1 MRLPALTK
9 DKRITL
15 ICNIDALFS
24 SMSLQRMSTMKITL
38 ILLLALCVKVHANGF
53 VKQKKEISNTTIS
66 APPIIKGVI
75 RDENGNPL
83 AGASVAVKGL
93 GRTTQTNASG
103 EFTLEVPDE
112 NSVLVISYV
121 GYESQELLVG
131 QKNDLTIELK
141 GANRLLERY

>member
-1 MRLPALTK
+1 
-9 DKRITL
+9 
-15 ICNIDALFS
+15 
-24 SMSLQRMSTMKITL
+24 MKITL
-38 ILLLALCVKVHANGF
+38 ILLLAFCVKVHANGF
-53 VKQKKEISNTTIS
+53 VKLKKEISNTTIS

-83 AGASVAVKGL
+83 AGASVSVKGL

-121 GYESQELLVG
+121 GYDHRS
-131 QKNDLTIELK
+131 
-141 GANRLLERY
+141 YW